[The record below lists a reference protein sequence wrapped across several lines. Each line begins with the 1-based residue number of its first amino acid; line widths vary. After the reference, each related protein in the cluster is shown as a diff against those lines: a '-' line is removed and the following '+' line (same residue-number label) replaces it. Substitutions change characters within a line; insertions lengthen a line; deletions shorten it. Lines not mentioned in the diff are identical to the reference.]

1 MGESKQLQLVAVI
14 AVCVM
19 AFLVSGGEASGI
31 GFDLHH
37 KSSPVVRQWAEA
49 RGHPLAGVQ
58 WPAQG
63 TPEYYS
69 ELSRHDRAHLA
80 RRGLAGADGV
90 VTFDSGNATIQ
101 LGELGF
107 LYYAAVSVGTPNVT
121 FLVALDTGSDLF
133 WVPCDCKQCAP
144 FENNAT
150 GITFRPYSPRQSTT
164 SKQVTCDNPLCDRPN
179 ACTNSSS
186 SCPYTVQ
193 YVSANTSSSG
203 VLVQDIVHLARE
215 GSSSSSAVQAPI
227 VFGCGQTQTG
237 LFLTAGGSPDGLLGL
252 GMDKVSL
259 PSVLAAKGLIASN
272 SFSMCFSEDGV
283 GRINFGDVGSPGQAE
298 TPFIVSS
305 FHPTYN
311 VSFTSI
317 NVGTESTPVKFTA
330 IMDSGTS
337 FTYLNEPEYSAIATN
352 FNSQVSEKRTNFTT
366 GSGGSLPFEYCYA
379 LSRGQTGVAFPQV
392 SLTTNNKNGGAQF
405 PVLQP
410 ILPLYAQT
418 NDGKVRPLGYCLAIL
433 RNDITINIIGQNF
446 MTGLKVVFDRE
457 RNVLGWQEFDCY
469 KNVVTTAADGPA
481 GSPRAAAPAPTTTTT
496 LNPHDNNGNNSSFPA
511 AAPVPRSPSSA
522 NAASKLHRGL
532 PLLLLLLL
540 PLLVMAALA

>member
-1 MGESKQLQLVAVI
+1 MADSKQLQLVAVI
-14 AVCVM
+14 AVCVV
-19 AFLVSGGEASGI
+19 AFLGAGGEASGI

-37 KSSPVVRQWAEA
+37 KSSSTVRQWAEA

-58 WPAQG
+58 WPAHG

-90 VTFDSGNATIQ
+90 VTFDSGNATLQ

-144 FENNAT
+144 FENNVT
-150 GITFRPYSPRQSTT
+150 GIKFRPYSPRDSTT

-179 ACTNSSS
+179 ACATNGS

-203 VLVQDIVHLARE
+203 VLVEDIVYLARE
-215 GSSSSSAVQAPI
+215 GSSSAVEAPI
-227 VFGCGQTQTG
+227 VFGAVRPRRACSSWQAAHRTG
-237 LFLTAGGSPDGLLGL
+237 C
-252 GMDKVSL
+252 
-259 PSVLAAKGLIASN
+259 LAWAW
-272 SFSMCFSEDGV
+272 
-283 GRINFGDVGSPGQAE
+283 
-298 TPFIVSS
+298 TSS
-305 FHPTYN
+305 PTYN

-352 FNSQVSEKRTNFTT
+352 FNSQARDKRTNFTT
-366 GSGGSLPFEYCYA
+366 ASGRSLPFEYCYGV
-379 LSRGQTGVAFPQV
+379 SRGQTGVQFPQV
-392 SLTTNNKNGGAQF
+392 SLTTNNKNGGAEF

-410 ILPLYAQT
+410 IFPLFAQT
-418 NDGKVRPLGYCLAIL
+418 NDGQVHLLGYCLAIIK
-433 RNDITINIIGQNF
+433 NDITINIIGQNF

-481 GSPRAAAPAPTTTTT
+481 GSPRAAPAPTTTTT
-496 LNPHDNNGNNSSFPA
+496 LNPHENNNVNNSSFPA
-511 AAPVPRSPSSA
+511 AAPVPRSTSSGH
-522 NAASKLHRGL
+522 AACNLHRGL
-532 PLLLLLLL
+532 SLLLLLL
-540 PLLVMAALA
+540 PLLVMPALV